1 MPSGRAGSQ
10 MPRTGCGPT
19 GAEPALGQLGPG
31 LAWQRPCLIHLG
43 WSAPHPRSPEGRSQ
57 VSLLAA
63 ALSAPIQKPCIWTLP
78 VCPSPECP
86 SLFLWQ
92 VDRKSC
98 GRAAAHPGN
107 LVGLWRA
114 CCQQPGHGLP
124 VHVCH
129 TQLLTGEGPMG
140 LSAWARNIRRI
151 VSTPQDH
158 SRFPSTKP
166 SGVILP
172 ALYNKVCS
180 R

>member
-1 MPSGRAGSQ
+1 MAIPSLPSGRAGSQ

-140 LSAWARNIRRI
+140 LSAWEL
-151 VSTPQDH
+151 S
-158 SRFPSTKP
+158 
-166 SGVILP
+166 
-172 ALYNKVCS
+172 AL
-180 R
+180 